1 MTYILFR
8 FKLKELI
15 DISVSSKFSGFFLD
29 FPNSTEESYR
39 DAKMK
44 ENLSIGTAEIV
55 PSIAV
60 IIYNLAFMTP
70 AWVKSFQRLLNVIYI
85 EHC

>member
-1 MTYILFR
+1 
-8 FKLKELI
+8 
-15 DISVSSKFSGFFLD
+15 
-29 FPNSTEESYR
+29 
-39 DAKMK
+39 MK

-70 AWVKSFQRLLNVIYI
+70 AWVKSFQGLLNVIYI